1 MTVLD
6 TPSGGNADIS
16 RRLKMKVGDLVRH
29 KRFGRAY
36 VVTDIDK
43 SALVGVSI
51 SGELRYILR
60 DWLEVINAS
69 R

>member
-1 MTVLD
+1 
-6 TPSGGNADIS
+6 
-16 RRLKMKVGDLVRH
+16 MKVGDLVRH

-36 VVTDIDK
+36 VVTVIDK

-51 SGELRYILR
+51 SGELQYILR